1 MLRFI
6 NDVCPLECRTKVHY
20 LFYIERAQCSFLYL
34 FLNFFMGFT
43 LLMGLYVV

>member
-1 MLRFI
+1 MLKE
-6 NDVCPLECRTKVHY
+6 NKYVLCHY

-34 FLNFFMGFT
+34 CLNFFMGFM